1 LQRHGLADLIQ
12 FDIEITDRL
21 APDPKSG
28 KLKRIT
34 SRIGP
39 PKDSDDPQLNAA
51 G

>member
-1 LQRHGLADLIQ
+1 MSQGLKRFGLADLLQ
-12 FDIEITDRL
+12 VDVAITSSL

-39 PKDSDDPQLNAA
+39 PGEYRP
-51 G
+51 